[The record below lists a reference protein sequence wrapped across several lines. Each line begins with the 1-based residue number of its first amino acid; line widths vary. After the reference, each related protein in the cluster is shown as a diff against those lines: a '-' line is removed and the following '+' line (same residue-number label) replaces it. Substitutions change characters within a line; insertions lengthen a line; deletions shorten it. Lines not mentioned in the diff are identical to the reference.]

1 MRLLR
6 IEVGGNVS
14 LVERVGNSIPRYAI
28 LSHTW
33 GEDNEEFNFND
44 VTNDTGKQKPGFRKI
59 QFCGEQAAKDELEY
73 FWVDT
78 CCIDKSSS
86 TELQEAINS
95 MFQWY
100 SRAAKCYVYLADVS
114 CNDLVNGEQSFRKSR
129 WFTRGWTLQELLAP
143 KYVDF
148 YSLEREHIGDKNTM
162 VENIHDIT
170 GISIRALQGHPLHQ
184 FGVEERKSW
193 AANRHT
199 KREEDLAY
207 SLLGIFNIYMP
218 LLYGEGRKN
227 AFARLERKIRKS
239 EDQPFA
245 TQSTGASTQQVEHE
259 RGLSPSRPEEGQRSL
274 SERADISSIPHA
286 QMSALKE
293 VESHKGLNT
302 TLRYAVPALKG
313 NTPRSQSGA
322 NVVGAL
328 DAMMKE
334 LHGLPFDHQDL
345 ETVLRALDHARHL
358 VDTNERPQS
367 QWYLDSGA
375 HGETFNNSPRVLKE
389 NANEKNKASLSKL
402 MSDEPVDTFK
412 RKGTLPQK
420 VEISQSASNRPSNHV
435 STISS
440 IPYSWQQLNELEDHL
455 EGKTSRL
462 CW

>member
-6 IEVGGNVS
+6 IEVGGNFS

-44 VTNDTGKQKPGFRKI
+44 VVNGTGREKPGFRKI

-100 SRAAKCYVYLADVS
+100 SKAAKCYVYLADVF
-114 CNDLVNGEQSFRKSR
+114 CNNLVNEEESFRKSR

-143 KYVDF
+143 GYVEF
-148 YSLEREHIGDKNTM
+148 YSLERKRIGDKSSM

-170 GISIRALQGHPLHQ
+170 GISIQALQGHPLHQ
-184 FGVEERKSW
+184 FSIEERKSW

-218 LLYGEGRKN
+218 LIYGEGREN

-245 TQSTGASTQQVEHE
+245 TRSLGAPTQQVDYGRE
-259 RGLSPSRPEEGQRSL
+259 LSSPRPNEGQRGL
-274 SERADISSIPHA
+274 LERAEISSIPNV
-286 QMSALKE
+286 QMSALKQ
-293 VESHKGLNT
+293 VGSHKGFNT
-302 TLRYAVPALKG
+302 TLRYAVPASKA
-313 NTPRSQSGA
+313 NTPRPPSRA
-322 NVVGAL
+322 NVVGTL
-328 DAMMKE
+328 DTMIKE
-334 LHGLPFDHQDL
+334 LHGLQSEHQDL
-345 ETVLRALDHARHL
+345 ETLLRALDQACHL
-358 VDTNERPQS
+358 VNTHERPQS
-367 QWYLDSGA
+367 QLRLDSRG
-375 HGETFNNSPRVLKE
+375 HGETFNNSPKILKE
-389 NANEKNKASLSKL
+389 NTNEKNKASLSKL
-402 MSDEPVDTFK
+402 IRDESGDAFR
-412 RKGTLPQK
+412 RKGTLQQ
-420 VEISQSASNRPSNHV
+420 VETDQSASSRPSNRV
-435 STISS
+435 SSISS
-440 IPYSWQQLNELEDHL
+440 IPYSWQQLNELEDHF
-455 EGKTSRL
+455 EGKISRL
-462 CW
+462 FH

>member
-6 IEVGGNVS
+6 IEVGGNFS
-14 LVERVGNSIPRYAI
+14 LVERIGNNIPRYAI

-44 VTNDTGKQKPGFRKI
+44 VINGTGREKPGFRKI
-59 QFCGEQAAKDELEY
+59 QFCSEQAAKDELEY

-100 SRAAKCYVYLADVS
+100 SKAAKCYVYLADVS
-114 CNDLVNGEQSFRKSR
+114 CNNLVNEEESFRKSR

-143 KYVDF
+143 GYVEF
-148 YSLEREHIGDKNTM
+148 YSLERKRIGDKSSM

-170 GISIRALQGHPLHQ
+170 RISIQALQGHPLHQ
-184 FGVEERKSW
+184 FSIEERKSW

-218 LLYGEGRKN
+218 LIYGEGREN

-245 TQSTGASTQQVEHE
+245 TRSLGAFTQQVDYG
-259 RGLSPSRPEEGQRSL
+259 RGLSSSRPEEGQRGL
-274 SERADISSIPHA
+274 SERAEMPSIPNV
-286 QMSALKE
+286 QTSALKQ
-293 VESHKGLNT
+293 VKSHKGFST
-302 TLRYAVPALKG
+302 TPRYAVSAFEG
-313 NTPRSQSGA
+313 NMPRSQLGA
-322 NVVGAL
+322 NVIGTL
-328 DAMMKE
+328 DALMKE
-334 LHGLPFDHQDL
+334 LHGLPSDHQDL
-345 ETVLRALDHARHL
+345 ETVLRALGHACHL
-358 VDTNERPQS
+358 VDTNERSQS
-367 QWYLDSGA
+367 RLRPDSGV
-375 HGETFNNSPRVLKE
+375 HGEAFVNSPRGLKE

-402 MSDEPVDTFK
+402 MRDESGDAFR
-412 RKGTLPQK
+412 RKATLQQ
-420 VEISQSASNRPSNHV
+420 VEKAQIASNRPSNRV
-435 STISS
+435 SLISS
-440 IPYSWQQLNELEDHL
+440 VPYSWQQLNELEDHF
-455 EGKTSRL
+455 EGKICRL
-462 CW
+462 FH